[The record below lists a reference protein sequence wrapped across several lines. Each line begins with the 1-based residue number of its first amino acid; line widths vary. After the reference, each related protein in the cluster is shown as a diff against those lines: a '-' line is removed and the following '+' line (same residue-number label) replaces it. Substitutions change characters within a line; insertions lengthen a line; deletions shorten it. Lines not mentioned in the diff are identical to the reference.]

1 MVLEIYEI
9 CVQGQNERKTE
20 NPIVYK
26 VETYLDRLFVPEIH
40 IIQKFVIIV
49 WAVIEIYVICVHGY
63 TDRQTIRFF
72 TRLRPI

>member
-26 VETYLDRLFVPEIH
+26 VETYLDRLFVPEIYK
-40 IIQKFVIIV
+40 IPIFVKIV
-49 WAVIEIYVICVHGY
+49 RAVLEIYETCVNG
-63 TDRQTIRFF
+63 QTGR
-72 TRLRPI
+72 